1 MHMNEDKKKKWLKGG
16 IAVLII
22 IFVLNIPIVSDVI
35 AVARMGWLHRVI
47 AIEKIQYD
55 GEEHNLF
62 VFKKRELYEE
72 YGETVVYAVENN
84 IFRAKVRIWEPC
96 TGITG
101 HTVKP
106 TIGDIYQEDSE
117 HFTPGT
123 EPREKKEKG

>member
-1 MHMNEDKKKKWLKGG
+1 MTKRC

-47 AIEKIQYD
+47 AIEKIEYD

-62 VFKKRELYEE
+62 IFKKFDGDEE
-72 YGETVVYAVENN
+72 YGETVAYAVENN
-84 IFRAKVRIWEPC
+84 IFRTKVRIWEPC